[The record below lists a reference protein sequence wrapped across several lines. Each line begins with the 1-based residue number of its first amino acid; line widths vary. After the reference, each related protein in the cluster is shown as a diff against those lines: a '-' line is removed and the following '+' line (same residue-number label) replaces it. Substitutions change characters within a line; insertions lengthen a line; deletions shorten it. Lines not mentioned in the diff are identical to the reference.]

1 MTNKIKSLIYLSC
14 FIFAAVFYN
23 ATIEEN
29 TPELSNKME
38 LTQTNQVA
46 DTHSEYLQHQT
57 IN

>member
-14 FIFAAVFYN
+14 FVFASVLYS
-23 ATIEEN
+23 TTLEEN

-38 LTQTNQVA
+38 LTQTNQIA
-46 DTHSEYLQHQT
+46 DTRSVYLQHLT

>member
-14 FIFAAVFYN
+14 FIFAAVLYN

-29 TPELSNKME
+29 TSELSNKMK
-38 LTQTNQVA
+38 LTQTNQIA
-46 DTHSEYLQHQT
+46 DTHPEDSQHHS